1 VTPTIADVSWV
12 AGESAYFRDDQQAI
26 RNGARR
32 DGFLYLGAP
41 RTPGFTAVREPGAA
55 LTILLRLDDGLV
67 VTGDCVQVQYS
78 GVAGRATPFTPQAAG
93 ALADQVL
100 RPLLAG
106 AAVSGFR
113 ELCALLRAADLPPW
127 LCYGASQALLRAAAT
142 VSRRTMTEVITA
154 EWGLPVPVLPVPVFT
169 QSGEAVRDAVDRMI
183 LKQADSL
190 PHGLVNN
197 AATRVGSDG
206 EILAG
211 LVRWVSERVTR
222 MSPDDRYRPVLHFD
236 VYGTL
241 GEVFGDI
248 TSLARYLLRLEAAAA
263 PYRLRI
269 EHPLDA
275 GDKGRQI
282 SRLGALRAELRS
294 QGSRVELVADEWCN
308 TLADIEEFAAA
319 GCVDMIHVKTPDLG
333 GLDDTVTAL
342 LTCRRQGV
350 AAYCGGTCN
359 ETIGSAQACAQ
370 VALACGADLL
380 LAKPGMGV
388 DEGLSVVR
396 NEMRMALAVL
406 RDSSRAAPR
415 ADHALA

>member
-1 VTPTIADVSWV
+1 MTRIIDVSWV

-26 RNGARR
+26 RNGAQR
-32 DGFLYLGAP
+32 DGFLYRGAP
-41 RTPGFTAVREPGAA
+41 QTPGFRQIREPGAA
-55 LTILLRLDDGLV
+55 LSILVWLDDGQV

-78 GVAGRATPFTPQAAG
+78 GVAGRATPFSPQAAG
-93 ALADQVL
+93 ALVDQAL

-106 AAVSGFR
+106 ATVSGFR
-113 ELCALLRAADLPPW
+113 ELCAIVAAAGLPPW
-127 LCYGASQALLRAAAT
+127 LCYGASQALLRAAASA
-142 VSRRTMTEVITA
+142 SRRTMAEVVVT
-154 EWGLPVPVLPVPVFT
+154 EWGLPTPARPVPVFA
-169 QSGEAVRDAVDRMI
+169 QSGEAVRDAVDKMI
-183 LKQADSL
+183 LKRADSL

-197 AATRVGSDG
+197 AATRVGSRG
-206 EILAG
+206 EILAD
-211 LVRWVSERVTR
+211 LVRWTSERVTR
-222 MSPDDRYRPVLHFD
+222 MSPDDHYRPVLHFD

-241 GEVFGDI
+241 GEVFGDVAP
-248 TSLARYLLRLEAAAA
+248 LARYLLALEAAAA
-263 PYRLRI
+263 PYRLRV

-275 GDKGRQI
+275 GDRGRQI
-282 SRLGALRAELRS
+282 SRLGSLRAELRS
-294 QGSRVELVADEWCN
+294 LGSHVELVADEWCN

-333 GLDDTVTAL
+333 GLDQTVTAL
-342 LTCRRQGV
+342 LACRQRGV

-406 RDSSRAAPR
+406 HGSFRAALPVPS
-415 ADHALA
+415 A